1 MMYGYDSGM
10 SGWGYVLMTVAAL
23 LVAGLAA
30 MGTLMLIRSGAT
42 TRRSAADPVRQ
53 TKAQRILE
61 QRFAAGE
68 VDQDEFRSRMDV
80 LRSTAKSNTGG
91 S

>member
-1 MMYGYDSGM
+1 MMYGHDSGM
-10 SGWGYVLMTVAAL
+10 SGWGYVLMTTAVL
-23 LVAGLAA
+23 LVAGLVAA
-30 MGTLMLIRSGAT
+30 GMLLLIRSGAA

-53 TKAQRILE
+53 TEAERILE

-80 LRSTAKSNTGG
+80 LRSTVKPRRRY
-91 S
+91 

>member
-10 SGWGYVLMTVAAL
+10 GGWGFVLMAAVVLLIAGLVAA
-23 LVAGLAA
+23 
-30 MGTLMLIRSGAT
+30 GTLVLIRNAAT
-42 TRRSAADPVRQ
+42 ARRPASDAMRQ
-53 TKAQRILE
+53 TEAERILE

-80 LRSTAKSNTGG
+80 LRSTVKPGRRH
-91 S
+91 

>member
-10 SGWGYVLMTVAAL
+10 SGWGYVLMTVAVL

-30 MGTLMLIRSGAT
+30 MGALVLIRSGAAA
-42 TRRSAADPVRQ
+42 RRSAPDPARQ
-53 TKAQRILE
+53 TEAQRILE

-80 LRSTAKSNTGG
+80 LRSTTKP
-91 S
+91 